1 MPQCDVFK
9 RFKKYIFAFLTFM
22 RRDDVENWQE
32 SRERVEEN
40 DAQMVSDSNRGLRH
54 MGRLLNQVNYSGA
67 SFSSTSA
74 NLYIINV
81 EAVDIDSQT
90 LCIIH
95 YLWVRE

>member
-1 MPQCDVFK
+1 
-9 RFKKYIFAFLTFM
+9 M

-32 SRERVEEN
+32 SKERVEEN
-40 DAQMVSDSNRGLRH
+40 DAQMVSDLNRGLRH
-54 MGRLLNQVNYSGA
+54 MGRLLNQVNYSGT
-67 SFSSTSA
+67 SFLSTSA